1 MRLSVGA
8 LVRYKCALKRISL
21 SQTSFLTTRYASCN
35 VRIILCVDIL
45 GLKTVTANNN
55 KQKGQYVRLLG
66 QGKTDSLQDM
76 GKTIATRGLTA
87 YESGVSREFPV

>member
-1 MRLSVGA
+1 M
-8 LVRYKCALKRISL
+8 
-21 SQTSFLTTRYASCN
+21 
-35 VRIILCVDIL
+35 

-87 YESGVSREFPV
+87 YKSGVSREFPV